1 MGKQTVLTQDR
12 YKELVEE
19 LDHLRTIGR
28 DDIAEK
34 IKVARSF
41 GDLSENAEYN
51 EAMDEQ
57 AKLEARIAKLEDDLR
72 NVTILDEDAINTD
85 TVSAG
90 AKVTVRDLEFDEVMQ
105 YKILG
110 QGDIDHGIISDQSP
124 MGMALIGK
132 KVGEIAEYQVP
143 GTGGKMLRFEVMEIS
158 K

>member
-1 MGKQTVLTQDR
+1 MDKQTVLTQER
-12 YKELVEE
+12 YKELSEE
-19 LDHLRTIGR
+19 LENLRTLGR

-57 AKLEARIAKLEDDLR
+57 AKLESRIAKLEDDLR
-72 NVTILDEDAINTD
+72 NVTILDESAINTD
-85 TVSAG
+85 IISTGS
-90 AKVTVRDLEFDEVMQ
+90 KVKLQDLEFDETVS

-110 QGDIDHGIISDQSP
+110 RGDIDNGIISDQSP

-132 KVGEIAEYQVP
+132 KVGDIAEFQV
-143 GTGGKMLRFEVMEIS
+143 GASGKLLRFEVLEIS

>member
-1 MGKQTVLTQDR
+1 MEKQTVLTQER
-12 YKELVEE
+12 YKELSEE
-19 LDHLRTIGR
+19 LESLRTVGR

-34 IKVARSF
+34 IRVARSF

-57 AKLEARIAKLEDDLR
+57 AKLEARIAKLEEDLR
-72 NVTILDEDAINTD
+72 NVSILDEDAISTD
-85 TVSAG
+85 AVSPG
-90 AKVTVRDLEFDEVMQ
+90 CKVTLRDLEFDETVQ

-110 QGDIDHGIISDQSP
+110 RGDIDNGIISDQSP

-132 KVGEIAEYQVP
+132 QMGEVAEFQAP
-143 GTGGKMLRFEVMEIS
+143 GASGKMLRFEVLEIS

>member
-1 MGKQTVLTQDR
+1 MDKQTILTQDR
-12 YKELVEE
+12 YKELVTE
-19 LDHLRTIGR
+19 LENLRTVGR

-34 IKVARSF
+34 IRVARSF

-57 AKLEARIAKLEDDLR
+57 AKLESRIAKLEEDLR
-72 NVTILDEDAINTD
+72 NVTILDEDAIGTD
-85 TVSAG
+85 AVSTG
-90 AKVTVRDLEFDEVMQ
+90 SKVTLLDLEFDEQVQ

-110 QGDIDHGIISDQSP
+110 RGDINNDIISDQSP

-132 KVGEIAEYQVP
+132 QVGEVAEFHAP
-143 GTGGKMLRFEVMEIS
+143 GTNGKILRFEVLEIS

>member
-1 MGKQTVLTQDR
+1 MDKQTVLTQER
-12 YKELVEE
+12 YKELVAE
-19 LDHLRTIGR
+19 LEDLRTAGR

-34 IKVARSF
+34 IRVARSF

-57 AKLEARIAKLEDDLR
+57 AKLESRIAKLEEDLR
-72 NVTILDEDAINTD
+72 NVTILDEDTINTD
-85 TVSAG
+85 AVSAG
-90 AKVTVRDLEFDEVMQ
+90 AKVTLRDLEFDETVQ

-110 QGDIDHGIISDQSP
+110 RGDIDNGIISDQSP

-132 KVGEIAEYQVP
+132 TVGEIAEFQVP
-143 GTGGKMLRFEVMEIS
+143 GAAGKTLRFEVLEIS